1 MRANAGEASA
11 LAIIQFLSCKALL
24 HSKPIMSLT
33 LALSGP
39 LALSHFRKERLQ
51 EHILST
57 TGDSLDVNALFLHIV
72 KLNKSLSEE
81 QIEQLSKLLEY
92 GDKTKATSSHD
103 ASVIITPRLGTLSP
117 WSTKATEILRGCGLL
132 EVMRVE
138 RAIVFSLMNKEGK
151 ILDFDSSRPYL
162 SALFDPMTESVLTSL
177 DEVDRVFEEF
187 SPQPLE
193 YIELGQEPHAALV
206 RADKELGLALAS
218 DEIDY
223 LVNLFAGLG
232 RNPTDAE
239 LLMFAQA
246 NSEHC
251 RHKIFNADWKIDG
264 VEQAYSLFGMVRKT
278 HQHTPQG
285 TIVAYADNAAII
297 QGEPLQ
303 RFHPVAEDHR
313 YAYRPVLGHLVAK
326 VETHNHPTAIAPYPG
341 AATGS
346 GGEIRDEGA
355 TGRGAKPKAGL
366 VGFSVS
372 NLRIPGAEQ
381 AWEEG
386 SGAKPSRIA
395 SALHIMLDGP
405 IGAAAF
411 NNEFGRPNL
420 AGYFRTFELKV
431 DGEWRGYH
439 KPIMLAGGIGTIDD
453 EQSFKFDL
461 TPGTLFIQLGGA
473 GMRIG
478 LGGGAASSM
487 QSGTNT
493 EALDFDSVQRAN
505 PEMQRRAQEVI
516 DRCWQLGAK
525 NPILS
530 IHDVGAGGLSNAFP
544 ELAHGGGVGAHFDL
558 RKVPSEEPG
567 MSPREIWS
575 NEAQERYVLAIL
587 PEHLSEFSELCRR
600 ERCPFAV
607 VGTATAEPQLKVED
621 PHFGNLPVDMSLD
634 ALLGKPPRMLRD
646 VKHAPPTLK
655 PLDFSG
661 VTVHDALM
669 RVLRLPTVA
678 DKRFL
683 ITIGDRTVGGL
694 CARDP
699 LVGPWQLPVADVAVT
714 AAGFQDFHGD
724 AFAIGERAPLALISG
739 PASARMALTES
750 ITNLL
755 AADIPALDRIKL
767 SANWMAAAGAPGE
780 DAILFDTV
788 RALCLELCPALNLAI
803 PVGKDSLSMRTRWED
818 SEGEHRVTSPLS
830 LVISAFAPVS
840 DVRHT
845 LTPELKTSGD
855 AETELVLIDLS
866 GGQQRLGGSALAQV
880 YAQLGDTSPDL
891 DSPARLRALFEVM
904 QTLRHQNKILACH
917 DRSDGG
923 VIVTVLEMLFASRAG
938 LTLDLSKCCDASSTL
953 SYLFNEEPGMVIQIR
968 SADRDQVI
976 QVIADSQSGLEVQ
989 VLGQII
995 SHKDHFT
1002 ILHNKDTLLD
1012 QPLVEFEQAWSETS
1026 WRMQALRD
1034 NPKCANEAYQ
1044 AIKDR
1049 LDSGLH
1055 AVLTF
1060 DAQEDIAAPYIH
1072 TGVRPR
1078 IAILREQGVNGQV
1091 EMAAA
1096 FDRAGFT
1103 AIDVHMSDILS
1114 GRQNLS
1120 DMVGLVAC
1128 GGFSYG
1134 DVLGAG
1140 QGWARSILFNTRA
1153 RDAFEA
1159 FFHRPDSFALG
1170 VCNGCQMMS
1179 GLSEL
1184 IPGATWWPK
1193 LQRNRSEQFEARWAM
1208 VEVLASPSLF
1218 LSGMEGSRLPVPVAH
1233 GEGRMMFRSVED
1245 AHHASR
1251 LGALRYIDGH
1261 GEPAAHYPANPNGTE
1276 GGLTGVTTEDGRFT
1290 ILMPH
1295 PERAFRTVQYS
1306 WYPSEWNVGI
1316 KNSDGPWLRMFRN
1329 ARRSVG

>member
-1 MRANAGEASA
+1 MS
-11 LAIIQFLSCKALL
+11 FTLSLPG
-24 HSKPIMSLT
+24 PI
-33 LALSGP
+33 ALSP
-39 LALSHFRKERLQ
+39 FRKERLR
-51 EHILST
+51 EHILIAS
-57 TGDSLDVNALFLHIV
+57 GHSLDIHAHYLHVLNLSQALTEGQAKQV
-72 KLNKSLSEE
+72 A
-81 QIEQLSKLLEY
+81 QLLEY
-92 GDKTKATSSHD
+92 GDAVDVTDTPHVSF
-103 ASVIITPRLGTLSP
+103 VVTPRLGTLSP
-117 WSTKATEILRGCGLL
+117 WSTKATEILKGCGLV
-132 EVMRVE
+132 EVLRAE
-138 RAIVFSLMNKEGK
+138 RAIVFSLKDHNGK
-151 ILDFDSSRPYL
+151 PLDFESSKPYL
-162 SALFDPMTESVLTSL
+162 AALHDPMTESVLPSFN
-177 DEVDRVFEEF
+177 EVARVFDAIP
-187 SPQPLE
+187 PQPLQW
-193 YIELGQEPHAALV
+193 IELGDNARAALV
-206 RADKELGLALAS
+206 RADQELGLALAS

-223 LVNLFAGLG
+223 LATLFAGLG
-232 RNPTDAE
+232 RNPSDAE

-251 RHKIFNADWKIDG
+251 RHKIFNADWVIDG
-264 VEQAYSLFGMVRKT
+264 VAQKHSLFGMVRET

-297 QGEPLQ
+297 QGEHLQ
-303 RFHPVAEDHR
+303 RFHPSSDHHA
-313 YAYRPVLGHLVAK
+313 YQYRPVVGHLVAK
-326 VETHNHPTAIAPYPG
+326 VETHNHPTAIAPFPG

-381 AWEEG
+381 AWEKG

-395 SALHIMLDGP
+395 SALQIMLDGP

-453 EQSFKFDL
+453 AQSFKSDIA
-461 TPGTLFIQLGGA
+461 PGTLFIQLGGA

-516 DRCWQLGAK
+516 DRCWQLGPL

-530 IHDVGAGGLSNAFP
+530 VHDVGAGGLSNAFP
-544 ELAHGGGVGAHFDL
+544 ELAHGGGVGAVFDL

-575 NEAQERYVLAIL
+575 NEAQERYVLAIHPDRL
-587 PEHLSEFSELCRR
+587 PEFSALCER

-607 VGTATAEPQLKVED
+607 VGTATAEHQLRVED
-621 PHFGNLPVDMSLD
+621 PHFGNFPVDMSLD
-634 ALLGKPPRMLRD
+634 ALLGKPPKMLRD
-646 VKHAPPTLK
+646 VQHHTPQLP
-655 PLDFSG
+655 PLDLSG
-661 VTVHDALM
+661 VTVSEALM
-669 RVLRLPTVA
+669 RVLKLPAVA

-699 LVGPWQLPVADVAVT
+699 LVGPWQIPVADVAVT
-714 AAGFQDFHGD
+714 AAGFHDFHGD
-724 AFAIGERAPLALISG
+724 AFAIGERAPVALISG

-750 ITNLL
+750 ITNLI
-755 AADIPALDRIKL
+755 AADVPSLERIKL

-818 SEGEHRVTSPLS
+818 AEGEHRVTSPLS
-830 LVISAFAPVS
+830 LVISAFAPVT
-840 DVRHT
+840 DVRAT
-845 LTPELKTSGD
+845 LTPELKTP
-855 AETELVLIDLS
+855 AETPTELLLINLS
-866 GGQQRLGGSALAQV
+866 PGQSRLGGSALAQV
-880 YAQLGDTSPDL
+880 YGQLGNSAPDL
-891 DSPARLRALFEVM
+891 DAPIRLRGLFEVM
-904 QTLRHQNKILACH
+904 QTLRREQKILACH

-923 VIVTVLEMLFASRAG
+923 LIITVLEMLFASRAG
-938 LTLDLSKCCDASSTL
+938 LTLDLSTL
-953 SYLFNEEPGMVIQIR
+953 CQAPEALAYLFNEEPGMVIQIR
-968 SADRDQVI
+968 CADREHVLQRVAET
-976 QVIADSQSGLEVQ
+976 QTGLKVE
-989 VLGQII
+989 VLGRVEPQQ
-995 SHKDHFT
+995 DHFT
-1002 ILHNKDTLLD
+1002 ILHHQEQVLDKPLLD
-1012 QPLVEFEQAWSETS
+1012 LETVWSETS

-1034 NPKCANEAYQ
+1034 HPDCANEAYG
-1044 AIKDR
+1044 AILDR
-1049 LDSGLH
+1049 SDPGLH
-1055 AVLTF
+1055 AELSFNV
-1060 DAQEDIAAPYIH
+1060 QEDVAAPYIQ
-1072 TGVRPR
+1072 TGKRPR

-1096 FDRAGFT
+1096 FDQAGFS
-1103 AIDVHMSDILS
+1103 AIDVHMSDILT

-1120 DMVGLVAC
+1120 DMQGLVAC

-1153 RDAFEA
+1153 RDAFET
-1159 FFHRPDSFALG
+1159 FFHRADTFSLG

-1179 GLSEL
+1179 GLAEL
-1184 IPGATWWPK
+1184 IPGAAWWPK
-1193 LQRNRSEQFEARWAM
+1193 LLRNRSEQFEARWAM
-1208 VEVLASPSLF
+1208 VEVLKNPSLF
-1218 LSGMEGSRLPVPVAH
+1218 FNGMQGSRLPVPVAH
-1233 GEGRMMFRSVED
+1233 GEGRMVFRSPSD
-1245 AHHASR
+1245 AQQAAS
-1251 LGALRYIDGH
+1251 LGILRYVDGH
-1261 GEPAAHYPANPNGTE
+1261 GKPTQVYPANPNGTE
-1276 GGLTGVTTEDGRFT
+1276 GGLTGVTTADGRFT

-1306 WYPSEWNVGI
+1306 WHPETWNTGEQT
-1316 KNSDGPWLRMFRN
+1316 DEGPWLRMFRN
-1329 ARRSVG
+1329 ARQAVG

>member
-1 MRANAGEASA
+1 
-11 LAIIQFLSCKALL
+11 
-24 HSKPIMSLT
+24 MSLT
-33 LALSGP
+33 LSLSGP
-39 LALSHFRKERLQ
+39 LALSQFRKERLQ
-51 EHILST
+51 EYILSA
-57 TGDSLDVNALFLHIV
+57 TGQQLELDAHFLHII
-72 KLNKSLSEE
+72 KLNQALSEK
-81 QIEQLSKLLEY
+81 QIEQLSQLLEY
-92 GDKTKATSSHD
+92 GDVVSAVPSTQ
-103 ASVIITPRLGTLSP
+103 ASFVVTPRLGTLSP
-117 WSTKATEILRGCGLL
+117 WSTKATEIVRGCGLG

-138 RAIVFSLMNKEGK
+138 RATVFLLKNKENQV
-151 ILDFDSSRPYL
+151 LDFESSRAYL
-162 SALFDPMTESVLTSL
+162 SVLHDPMTESVLRSVEEVSRVL
-177 DEVDRVFEEF
+177 DEI
-187 SPQPLE
+187 SPQPLQH
-193 YIELGQEPHAALV
+193 IELGQDAHAALV
-206 RADKELGLALAS
+206 RADQELGLALAS

-223 LVNLFAGLG
+223 LVQYFAGLG

-264 VEQAYSLFGMVRKT
+264 VTQHHSLFGMVRET

-297 QGEPLQ
+297 QGETLH
-303 RFHPVAEDHR
+303 RFHPSATDHQ

-326 VETHNHPTAIAPYPG
+326 VETHNHPTAIAPFPG

-366 VGFSVS
+366 IGFSVS

-381 AWEEG
+381 DWEKG

-395 SALHIMLDGP
+395 SALQIMLEGP

-420 AGYFRTFELKV
+420 AGYFRTFELEV
-431 DGEWRGYH
+431 EGEWRGYH
-439 KPIMLAGGIGTIDD
+439 KPIMLAGGVGTID
-453 EQSFKFDL
+453 EAQSFKCDL
-461 TPGTLFIQLGGA
+461 KPGTLFIQLGGA

-516 DRCWQLGAK
+516 DRCWQLEAN

-575 NEAQERYVLAIL
+575 NEAQERYVLAVHPDRL
-587 PEHLSEFSELCRR
+587 AEFTALCKR

-607 VGTATAEPQLKVED
+607 VGTATSEHQLRVED
-621 PHFGNLPVDMSLD
+621 THFGNLPVDMSLD

-646 VKHAPPTLK
+646 VEHITPKLK
-655 PLDFSG
+655 PLDLSG
-661 VTVHDALM
+661 VTVQDALM

-694 CARDP
+694 CVRDP
-699 LVGPWQLPVADVAVT
+699 LVGPWQVPVADVAVT

-755 AADIPALDRIKL
+755 AADVPALDRIKL

-788 RALCLELCPALNLAI
+788 RALCLELCPALDLAI
-803 PVGKDSLSMRTRWED
+803 PVGKDSLSMRTRWKD
-818 SEGEHRVTSPLS
+818 TEGEHHVTSPLS

-840 DVRHT
+840 DVRKT
-845 LTPELKTSGD
+845 FTPQLKTNSD
-855 AETELVLIDLS
+855 TSTELLLIDLS
-866 GGQQRLGGSALAQV
+866 AGKRRLGGSALAQV
-880 YAQLGDTSPDL
+880 YGQLGDASPDL
-891 DSPARLRALFEVM
+891 DSPERLRGLFQVM
-904 QTLRHQNKILACH
+904 QTLRHEQKILACH

-923 VIVTVLEMLFASRAG
+923 VMLSVLEMLFASRAG
-938 LTLDLSKCCDASSTL
+938 FVLDLSHQCDPSEAL
-953 SYLFNEEPGMVIQIR
+953 NFLFNEEPGMVIQID
-968 SADRDQVI
+968 SADREHVLKVI
-976 QVIADSQSGLEVQ
+976 EEAQSGLQ
-989 VLGQII
+989 AHSLGSVLPQQ
-995 SHKDHFT
+995 DHFK
-1002 ILHNKDTLLD
+1002 IVHEASCLIDSPLLE
-1012 QPLVEFEQAWSETS
+1012 LERAWSETS

-1034 NPKCANEAYQ
+1034 HPECANQAYQ
-1044 AIKDR
+1044 SINDR
-1049 LDSGLH
+1049 SDVGLH
-1055 AVLTF
+1055 AALTF
-1060 DAQEDIAAPYIH
+1060 DVREDIAAPYIQ

-1096 FDRAGFT
+1096 FDRAGFN
-1103 AIDVHMSDILS
+1103 AFDVHMSDILS
-1114 GRQNLS
+1114 GRQNLN
-1120 DMVGLVAC
+1120 DMIGLVAC

-1140 QGWARSILFNTRA
+1140 QGWARSILFNARA
-1153 RDAFEA
+1153 RDAFEG
-1159 FFHRPDSFALG
+1159 FFHRPDTFALG

-1184 IPGATWWPK
+1184 IPGAAWWPK

-1208 VEVLASPSLF
+1208 VEVLPSPSLF
-1218 LSGMEGSRLPVPVAH
+1218 LLGMEGSRLPVPVAH
-1233 GEGRMMFRSVED
+1233 GEGRMMFRSTAD
-1245 AHHASR
+1245 AQHATR
-1251 LGALRYIDGH
+1251 LGTLRYIDGH
-1261 GEPAAHYPANPNGTE
+1261 GKPATRYPANPNGTE
-1276 GGLTGVTTEDGRFT
+1276 GGLTGVTTADGRFS

-1306 WYPSEWNVGI
+1306 WHPEEWNTGI
-1316 KNSDGPWLRMFRN
+1316 RAEEGPWLRMFRN

>member
-1 MRANAGEASA
+1 MCHT
-11 LAIIQFLSCKALL
+11 LS
-24 HSKPIMSLT
+24 
-33 LALSGP
+33 LSGP
-39 LALSHFRKERLQ
+39 QALSHFRKERLQ
-51 EHILST
+51 EHILSA
-57 TGDSLDVNALFLHIV
+57 TGHHLDVDAHYLHIV
-72 KLNKSLSEE
+72 KLNQSLSH
-81 QIEQLSKLLEY
+81 QQTEQLSKLLEY
-92 GDKTKATSSHD
+92 GDKTNSTSSYN
-103 ASVIITPRLGTLSP
+103 ASVVVTPRLGTLSP
-117 WSTKATEILRGCGLL
+117 WSTKATEILRGCGLI
-132 EVMRVE
+132 EVIRVE
-138 RAIVFSLMNKEGK
+138 RAILFSLKNEAGKE
-151 ILDFDSSRPYL
+151 LDFDSSRPYL
-162 SALFDPMTESVLTSL
+162 SALFDPMTESVLNSL
-177 DEVDRVFEEF
+177 SDVDRVFDEI

-193 YIELGQEPHAALV
+193 HIELGEDAHAALV
-206 RADKELGLALAS
+206 RADQQLGLALAN

-223 LVNLFAGLG
+223 LVNLFASLG

-264 VEQAYSLFGMVRKT
+264 EEQTHSLFGMVRHT
-278 HQHTPQG
+278 HTHTPQG

-297 QGEPLQ
+297 QGESLQ
-303 RFHPVAEDHR
+303 RFHPDSEDHH

-372 NLRIPGAEQ
+372 NLRIPGAER

-395 SALHIMLDGP
+395 SALQIMLDGP

-453 EQSFKFDL
+453 VQSFKFDL

-516 DRCWQLGAK
+516 DRCWQLGPQ

-575 NEAQERYVLAIL
+575 NEAQERYVLAI
-587 PEHLSEFSELCRR
+587 PPDRLSAFSELCKR

-607 VGTATAEPQLKVED
+607 VGMATVEHQLTVED
-621 PHFGNLPVDMSLD
+621 PHFDNLPVDMSLD

-646 VKHAPPTLK
+646 VKHAPAKLK

-661 VTVHDALM
+661 VCVQDALM

-699 LVGPWQLPVADVAVT
+699 LVGPWQIPVADVAVT

-739 PASARMALTES
+739 PASARIALTES

-755 AADIPALDRIKL
+755 AADVPALDRIKL

-788 RALCLELCPALNLAI
+788 RALCLELCPALDLAI

-818 SEGEHRVTSPLS
+818 AEGEHRVTSPLS

-840 DVRHT
+840 DVRNT
-845 LTPELKTSGD
+845 LTPELKSSGD
-855 AETELVLIDLS
+855 AETELLLIDLS
-866 GGQQRLGGSALAQV
+866 AGQQRLGGSALAQV
-880 YAQLGDTSPDL
+880 YSQLGDTSPDL
-891 DSPARLRALFEVM
+891 DSPARLRGLFEVM

-923 VIVTVLEMLFASRAG
+923 LIVTVLEMLFASRAG
-938 LTLDLSKCCDASSTL
+938 LTLDLSKRCDSISTL

-976 QVIADSQSGLEVQ
+976 KVIADSQSGLEVQ

-995 SHKDHFT
+995 SQQDHFT
-1002 ILHNKDTLLD
+1002 ILHDKDTLLD
-1012 QPLVEFEQAWSETS
+1012 HPLFELEQVWSETS

-1034 NPKCANEAYQ
+1034 NPECANEAYQ
-1044 AIKDR
+1044 AINDR

-1096 FDRAGFT
+1096 FDRAGFS

-1140 QGWARSILFNTRA
+1140 QGWARSILFNARA
-1153 RDAFEA
+1153 RDAFEG
-1159 FFHRPDSFALG
+1159 FFHRPDTFALG

-1184 IPGATWWPK
+1184 IPGAEWWPK

-1218 LSGMEGSRLPVPVAH
+1218 LTGMEGSKLPVPVAH
-1233 GEGRMMFRSVED
+1233 GEGRMVFRSLQD
-1245 AHHASR
+1245 AQYATQR
-1251 LGALRYIDGH
+1251 AALRYIDGL
-1261 GEPAAHYPANPNGTE
+1261 GAPAALYPANPNGTE
-1276 GGLTGVTTEDGRFT
+1276 GGLTGVTTADGRFT

-1306 WYPSEWNVGI
+1306 WHPSEWNSGL
-1316 KNSDGPWLRMFRN
+1316 KSSDGPWLRMFRN
-1329 ARRSVG
+1329 ARRFVG

>member
-1 MRANAGEASA
+1 
-11 LAIIQFLSCKALL
+11 
-24 HSKPIMSLT
+24 MSLT
-33 LALSGP
+33 LSLPGP
-39 LALSHFRKERLQ
+39 LALSPFRKERLQ
-51 EHILST
+51 AQILTT
-57 TGDSLDVNALFLHIV
+57 TGQQIGVEAQYLHIV
-72 KLNKSLSEE
+72 KLSATLSES
-81 QIEQLSKLLEY
+81 QAKQLAQLLEY
-92 GDKTKATSSHD
+92 GESQGSG
-103 ASVIITPRLGTLSP
+103 SVGSGTVGSGAVGSGPPKDVSLVVTPRLGTLSP
-117 WSTKATEILRGCGLL
+117 WSTKATEILKGCGLNVVL
-132 EVMRVE
+132 RVE
-138 RAIVFSLMNKEGK
+138 RATVFSLKNELGQ
-151 ILDFDSSRPYL
+151 ILDFASSRAYL
-162 SALFDPMTESVLTSL
+162 SALHDPMTESVLDSISQ
-177 DEVDRVFEEF
+177 VARVFDEI
-187 SPQPLE
+187 SPQPLQQ
-193 YIELGQEPHAALV
+193 IELGQDAHAALV
-206 RADKELGLALAS
+206 RADQALGLALAS

-223 LVNLFAGLG
+223 LVQLFAGLG

-264 VEQAYSLFGMVRKT
+264 VAQAHSLFGMVRET
-278 HQHTPQG
+278 HKHTPQG

-297 QGEPLQ
+297 QGETLQ
-303 RFHPVAEDHR
+303 RFHPDSDEHQ
-313 YAYRPVLGHLVAK
+313 YGYRSVLGHLVAK
-326 VETHNHPTAIAPYPG
+326 VETHNHPTAIAPFPG

-381 AWEEG
+381 EWEKG

-395 SALHIMLDGP
+395 SALQIMLEGP

-420 AGYFRTFELKV
+420 AGYFRTFELEV

-439 KPIMLAGGIGTIDD
+439 KPIMLAGGVGTIDD
-453 EQSFKFDL
+453 AQSFKFDL
-461 TPGTLFIQLGGA
+461 TPGNVFIQLGGA

-493 EALDFDSVQRAN
+493 ETLDFDSVQRAN

-516 DRCWQLGAK
+516 DRCWQMGAN

-544 ELAHGGGVGAHFDL
+544 ELAHGGGVGALFDL

-575 NEAQERYVLAIL
+575 NEAQERYVLAIH
-587 PEHLSEFSELCRR
+587 PDRLSEFAALCER

-607 VGTATAEPQLKVED
+607 VGKATSEQQLRVED
-621 PHFGNLPVDMSLD
+621 PHFSNLPVDMSLD

-646 VKHAPPTLK
+646 VVHAPAKLK
-655 PLDFSG
+655 PLDLSG
-661 VTVHDALM
+661 VTVQEALM
-669 RVLRLPTVA
+669 RVLRLPTIA

-699 LVGPWQLPVADVAVT
+699 LVGPWQVPVADVAVT

-724 AFAIGERAPLALISG
+724 AFAIGERAPLALING

-755 AADIPALDRIKL
+755 AANIPALDRIKL
-767 SANWMAAAGAPGE
+767 SANWMAAAGTPGE

-788 RALCLELCPALNLAI
+788 RALCLELCPALDLAI

-830 LVISAFAPVS
+830 LVISAFAPVT
-840 DVRHT
+840 DVRTT
-845 LTPELKTSGD
+845 LTPELKTEGC
-855 AETELVLIDLS
+855 AQTELLLIDLS
-866 GGQQRLGGSALAQV
+866 QGKQRLGGSALAQV
-880 YAQLGDTSPDL
+880 YAQLGDTTPDL
-891 DSPARLRALFEVM
+891 DSPTRLRALFEVM
-904 QTLRHQNKILACH
+904 HTLRQQEKILACH

-923 VIVTVLEMLFASRAG
+923 LVVTLLEMLFASRAG
-938 LTLDLSKCCDASSTL
+938 LTCDLTSLCDSESVL
-953 SYLFNEEPGMVIQIR
+953 PYLFNEEPGMVIQID
-968 SADRDQVI
+968 SADRETI
-976 QVIADSQSGLEVQ
+976 LKVIAETESGLEVHS
-989 VLGQII
+989 LGLVIPHQ
-995 SHKDHFT
+995 DHFT
-1002 ILHNKDTLLD
+1002 IVHNTRQLIDSPLLE
-1012 QPLVEFEQAWSETS
+1012 LERAWSETS

-1034 NPKCANEAYQ
+1034 NPDCADEAFQ
-1044 AIKDR
+1044 AINDR
-1049 LDSGLH
+1049 DDPGLH

-1060 DAQEDIAAPYIH
+1060 DVNEDVAAPFIQ

-1103 AIDVHMSDILS
+1103 AIDVHMSDILQ
-1114 GRQNLS
+1114 GRQTLS
-1120 DMVGLVAC
+1120 DMAGLVAC

-1140 QGWARSILFNTRA
+1140 QGWARSILFNARA
-1153 RDAFEA
+1153 RETFET
-1159 FFHRPDSFALG
+1159 FFHRPDTFALG

-1179 GLSEL
+1179 GLAEL
-1184 IPGATWWPK
+1184 IPGAAWWPK
-1193 LQRNRSEQFEARWAM
+1193 LLRNRSEQFEARWQM
-1208 VEVLASPSLF
+1208 VEVLPSPSLF
-1218 LSGMEGSRLPVPVAH
+1218 LAGMEGSRLPVPVAH
-1233 GEGRMMFRSVED
+1233 GEGRMVFRSEE
-1245 AHHASR
+1245 AAQHAKQ
-1251 LGALRYIDGH
+1251 LGTLRYIDGH
-1261 GEPAAHYPANPNGTE
+1261 GSPAMLYPANPNGTT
-1276 GGLTGVTTEDGRFT
+1276 GGLTGVTTADGRFT

-1295 PERAFRTVQYS
+1295 PERAFRSVQYS
-1306 WYPSEWNVGI
+1306 WHPHEWNTGK